1 MSTKKIVTVT
11 LGVAAG
17 LVAIAPLASAH
28 DSQPGGGGN
37 GGGAPRGS
45 TDICSVKGG
54 SAAAQNGIQG
64 DSFVNGVVQAPVGG
78 ANALNI
84 VCNSI
89 LNDNLSD
96 NMLGLDVL

>member
-28 DSQPGGGGN
+28 DSQPGGS
-37 GGGAPRGS
+37 APRGS
-45 TDICSVKGG
+45 TDVCSVKGG

-64 DSFVNGVVQAPVGG
+64 DSAVNGVVQAPVGG
-78 ANALNI
+78 ANAANI
-84 VCNSI
+84 VCDSI
-89 LNDNLSD
+89 LNDNLSG
-96 NMLGLDVL
+96 NLLGLDVL

>member
-17 LVAIAPLASAH
+17 LVAIAPLASAN
-28 DSQPGGGGN
+28 DSHGGGN
-37 GGGAPRGS
+37 GGSAPRGS
-45 TDICSVKGG
+45 TDVCSVKGG

-64 DSFVNGVVQAPVGG
+64 DSLVNGVVQAPVGG
-78 ANALNI
+78 ANAANI
-84 VCNSI
+84 VCDSI
-89 LNDNLSD
+89 LNDNLSG

>member
-28 DSQPGGGGN
+28 DSQPGGGS
-37 GGGAPRGS
+37 APRGS
-45 TDICSVKGG
+45 TDVCSVKGG
-54 SAAAQNGIQG
+54 TATAENGIRG
-64 DSFVNGVVQAPVGG
+64 DSALNGVVQAPVGG

-84 VCNSI
+84 VCDSI
-89 LNDNLSD
+89 LNDNLSN
-96 NMLGLDVL
+96 NMLGLDLL

>member
-28 DSQPGGGGN
+28 DSQPGN

-45 TDICSVKGG
+45 TDVCSVKGG

-64 DSFVNGVVQAPVGG
+64 DSLANGVVQAPVGG
-78 ANALNI
+78 ANAANI
-84 VCNSI
+84 VCDSI
-89 LNDNLSD
+89 LNDNVSGNL
-96 NMLGLDVL
+96 LGLDVL

>member
-1 MSTKKIVTVT
+1 MSTKKIITVT

-28 DSQPGGGGN
+28 DSHGGGN
-37 GGGAPRGS
+37 GGGSAPAGS

-64 DSFVNGVVQAPVGG
+64 DSLVNGVVQAPVGG
-78 ANALNI
+78 ANAANI
-84 VCNSI
+84 VCDSI